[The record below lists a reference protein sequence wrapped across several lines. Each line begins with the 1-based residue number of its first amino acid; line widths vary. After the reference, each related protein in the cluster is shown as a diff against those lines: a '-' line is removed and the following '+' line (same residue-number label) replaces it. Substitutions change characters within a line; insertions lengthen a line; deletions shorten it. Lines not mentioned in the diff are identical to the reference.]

1 MRRGESFER
10 RAPSE
15 SNPPHTQWLR
25 SQIERE
31 SVHRIDAGETPLA
44 EGLRSGVPGALQEG
58 GPAARAL
65 LFAAGKRQ
73 HPGNQ
78 SGTTHQGRSA
88 RAPGAEEI
96 PPNHQAEQRS
106 SEGRPLLKGPPG
118 FVPPFLQ
125 SVTAFLSLPALPS
138 GGAHDPC
145 PGNPSPYPDL
155 VVQGK
160 SNSFH
165 FQSLNPGSL
174 LWEAGDQAS
183 RLRDPAS
190 PTWIPPQS
198 RDRNILI

>member
-15 SNPPHTQWLR
+15 SKLPHTQWPR

-73 HPGNQ
+73 HLGDQ

-96 PPNHQAEQRS
+96 PPNYQAEQRS
-106 SEGRPLLKGPPG
+106 SEGRASPQGASGLC
-118 FVPPFLQ
+118 PPFPAVSHRL
-125 SVTAFLSLPALPS
+125 SFTARSARWRRP
-138 GGAHDPC
+138 
-145 PGNPSPYPDL
+145 
-155 VVQGK
+155 
-160 SNSFH
+160 
-165 FQSLNPGSL
+165 
-174 LWEAGDQAS
+174 
-183 RLRDPAS
+183 
-190 PTWIPPQS
+190 
-198 RDRNILI
+198 

>member
-1 MRRGESFER
+1 MNGEPRR
-10 RAPSE
+10 RAT
-15 SNPPHTQWLR
+15 PPTHNGFGRR
-25 SQIERE
+25 SRG
-31 SVHRIDAGETPLA
+31 SRYTGSTPGRRRWRRDCA
-44 EGLRSGVPGALQEG
+44 VASPEHCKRV
-58 GPAARAL
+58 ARL
-65 LFAAGKRQ
+65 LQ